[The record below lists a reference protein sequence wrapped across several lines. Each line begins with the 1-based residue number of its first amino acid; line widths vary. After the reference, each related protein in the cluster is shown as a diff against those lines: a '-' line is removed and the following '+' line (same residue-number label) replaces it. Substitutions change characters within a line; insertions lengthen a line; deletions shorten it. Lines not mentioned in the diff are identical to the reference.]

1 MKYIGATNAFIL
13 SPFILEGA
21 IHGVIA
27 ASVASAA
34 LHGFYSSA
42 IDATANVFG
51 TIIEIVSINDYAFII
66 WLVFLFVGVLCGLLG
81 SIFSISKN
89 LNA

>member
-13 SPFILEGA
+13 SPFILEGV
-21 IHGVIA
+21 IHGIIA
-27 ASVASAA
+27 ASVASVA
-34 LHGFYSSA
+34 LHGLYGSA

-51 TIIEIVSINDYAFII
+51 SIIEIVSKNSYAFVI

-81 SIFSISKN
+81 SIFSLSKN